1 MFDHMFIRERKKG
14 AMAEKEEEKEEKE
27 EKEAGQPSGSVQQKE
42 GPTPSGT
49 RT

>member
-1 MFDHMFIRERKKG
+1 MLDHMFIRERKKG
-14 AMAEKEEEKEEKE
+14 AMAEKEEKE